1 MYTKMEKQ
9 RKIYVTPITIHITQ
23 HTETH
28 LLAGTYIDPEYNIN
42 ETHNGGFDAKGFFGE
57 WDENYFSGEW
67 DENYFWTTDIDEGYK
82 KMLDYK

>member
-1 MYTKMEKQ
+1 MEKQ

-28 LLAGTYIDPEYNIN
+28 LLAGTYIEPGWKN
-42 ETHNGGFDAKGFFGE
+42 ETYDGEFDAKGFF
-57 WDENYFSGEW
+57 GEW

-82 KMLDYK
+82 KMFDYK

>member
-28 LLAGTYIDPEYNIN
+28 LLAGTYIKPGWTDG
-42 ETHNGGFDAKGFFGE
+42 THDGGFDAKGFFGE

-67 DENYFWTTDIDEGYK
+67 DENYFWTSDIDEGYK
-82 KMLDYK
+82 KMFDYK

>member
-28 LLAGTYIDPEYNIN
+28 LLAGTYIEPGWTD
-42 ETHNGGFDAKGFFGE
+42 ETHGTHGGGFDAKGFFGE
-57 WDENYFSGEW
+57 WDENYFWAS
-67 DENYFWTTDIDEGYK
+67 DIDEGYK
-82 KMLDYK
+82 KMFDYK

>member
-9 RKIYVTPITIHITQ
+9 RKIYVTPITRHITQ

-28 LLAGTYIDPEYNIN
+28 LLAGTFIEPTWTD
-42 ETHNGGFDAKGFFGE
+42 ETHNGEFDAKGFFGE

-67 DENYFWTTDIDEGYK
+67 DENFFWTTDIDEGYK
-82 KMLDYK
+82 KMFDYK